1 MADRVVS
8 LLVETLGAWIE
19 QETELLRGVS
29 GEIRDIKDE
38 FVTIG
43 AFLME
48 AYAMVDN
55 DALMKAWVQQVRDV
69 AYEIEH
75 VLDKYIL
82 VQREKQGDQGI
93 FQRLAGFFKCFQTKH
108 DIGTRIRDI
117 KTRVK
122 SISERRQRYDMKRS
136 VVPNL
141 TNKPRDPREDA
152 LFLEESQVVGIDG
165 PRKTLIAYL
174 LEEHTR
180 LGVISLY
187 GMGGLGKTT
196 LAKKVYDASVVKE
209 MFRLRAWITVSQVF
223 DPKTLLKD
231 LYIQLFGR
239 VGDLDDME
247 LLKLKQELNHKL
259 QGERYLVILD
269 DIWELDAWK
278 ALKNVLPNDNNSCSR
293 IIITTRFENIAGAA
307 CGEVYGHLYPLKAL
321 NSEDS
326 WKLFSKKVVN
336 SNSNQPHVP
345 TQELKKCA
353 AKFLEKCNGLPLGL
367 VAIGGLLSA
376 KPPSDWEQVY
386 ERFQDF
392 MAGSLPSEVND
403 VRLVISFS
411 YNELPYRLRSCFL
424 YLGIF
429 PEDYSI
435 NCAKLFRMWS
445 AEGCV
450 VREHQANLSI
460 EELAKP
466 YLDELI
472 QRSHVQV
479 EVVDVRRRVVSCKVH
494 DLVRDFI
501 IGKAGNQNR
510 TTLFCPETE
519 AASSRFRYNEDRSSH
534 LRVLIVERH
543 SDVGYYKTMMNLSY
557 LRYLGVRP
565 LGYGCENLSIGK
577 FKHLET
583 LDFRGQVIP
592 QLGDKILQLTQLRN
606 LFTGKNSACPATG
619 FPAGMHKLQKLE
631 RLSLVSLHSPY
642 HPREKKYGNG
652 LSANEL
658 GMLTQLR
665 KLSVCDLGEDDET
678 QLFGAVEKM
687 KFLKTFKV
695 MKYGEVGF
703 FVHSQSSFT
712 FPTSL
717 QCLFMEGK
725 LDQIPPWISSLQN
738 LESLFLSNLVAENK
752 FMESLEA
759 LPNLMKLE
767 LGGRFDK
774 LRFSSTGFPRLRKLD
789 LEEFKFIEMTVED
802 GAMPNIRSIS
812 FAEYSSGLIEG
823 LSYLT
828 TLEEIIIGLFGL
840 QERLRDDMVSRLEK
854 YSWQQGHRPQI
865 VGINRLQPATPI
877 LASTP

>member
-8 LLVETLGAWIE
+8 LLVEKLEAWIE

-43 AFLME
+43 AFLRE
-48 AYAMVDN
+48 ADAMVDN

-82 VQREKQGDQGI
+82 AQREKQGDQGI
-93 FQRLAGFFKCFQTKH
+93 FQRLAGCFKCLQTKH
-108 DIGTRIRDI
+108 DIATRIRDI

-122 SISERRQRYDMKRS
+122 SISERRQRYDMNRS

-165 PRKTLIAYL
+165 PRKILIAYL
-174 LEEHTR
+174 KEVDTR
-180 LGVISLY
+180 LSVISLY

-209 MFRLRAWITVSQVF
+209 TFRLRAWITVSQVF

-239 VGDLDDME
+239 VDGLDDME

-259 QGERYLVILD
+259 QGKRYLVILD
-269 DIWELDAWK
+269 DIWKLDAWK
-278 ALKNVLPNDNNSCSR
+278 ALKNALPNDNNSCSR

-307 CGEVYGHLYPLKAL
+307 CGEIYGHLYPLKAL
-321 NSEDS
+321 NPEDS
-326 WKLFSKKVVN
+326 WKLFCKKVFN
-336 SNSNQPHVP
+336 SNPNEPRVA
-345 TQELKKCA
+345 TQELKERA

-367 VAIGGLLSA
+367 VAIGGLLST
-376 KPPSDWEQVY
+376 KPLGEWEQTY
-386 ERFQDF
+386 QRFQDF
-392 MAGSLPSEVND
+392 MDGSLPSEVDD

-411 YNELPYRLRSCFL
+411 YNELPYRLKSCFL

-429 PEDYSI
+429 PEDHSI
-435 NCAKLFRMWS
+435 NCAKLFRMWC
-445 AEGCV
+445 AEGYCV

-460 EELAKP
+460 DELAKP

-472 QRSHVQV
+472 QRSLVQV
-479 EVVDVRRRVVSCKVH
+479 EVVDVRRRVVNCKVH

-501 IGKAGNQNR
+501 IGKAGNQNC
-510 TTLFCPETE
+510 TTLFCPKTE
-519 AASSRFRYNEDRSSH
+519 AASSHLRYNEDHSSH
-534 LRVLIVERH
+534 LRVLFVEN
-543 SDVGYYKTMMNLSY
+543 SDVGDYKAMNLPY
-557 LRYLGVRP
+557 LRYLGFRRS
-565 LGYGCENLSIGK
+565 GYGFYGSENLSIWK

-583 LDFRGQVIP
+583 LDFRGQFIR
-592 QLGDKILQLTQLRN
+592 QLGDEILQLTQLRN
-606 LFTGKNSACPATG
+606 LLTGKHVDCMATV

-631 RLSLVSLHSPY
+631 RLSLVSQTPY
-642 HPREKKYGNG
+642 RHGEKKYV
-652 LSANEL
+652 LSINEL

-665 KLSVCDLGEDDET
+665 KLSVCNLTEDEEI
-678 QLFGAVEKM
+678 QLFAAVEKM

-695 MKYGEVGF
+695 MKSRWGYDNKF
-703 FVHSQSSFT
+703 LHSQSSFT
-712 FPTSL
+712 FPPSL
-717 QCLFMEGK
+717 QCLFMRGK
-725 LDQIPPWISSLQN
+725 LEQIPPWISSLRN
-738 LESLFLSNLVAENK
+738 LESLLLLDLYAENN
-752 FMESLEA
+752 FLESLEA
-759 LPNLMKLE
+759 LPNLMILK
-767 LGGRFDK
+767 LGGKFEK

-789 LEEFKFIEMTVED
+789 LKEFSFIEMTVED
-802 GAMPNIRSIS
+802 GAMPDIRSIS
-812 FAEYSSGLIEG
+812 FADKSSRLIEG

-828 TLEEIIIGLFGL
+828 TLEEII
-840 QERLRDDMVSRLEK
+840 D
-854 YSWQQGHRPQI
+854 H
-865 VGINRLQPATPI
+865 
-877 LASTP
+877 